1 MRTTLNTIISF
12 VGLLANNDTT
22 LIVAI
27 VLLVIINLIPLFVP
41 TDDKN

>member
-41 TDDKN
+41 KDESN